1 MRAVCP
7 IVASV
12 ILFISH
18 GAFAQS
24 EDIAQLKK
32 EGTAAFEQKD
42 WTTALQKFEQAYALS
57 KDPTFLYNQARTLES
72 AQELPRAL
80 DAIEEFE
87 RLAAPELKA
96 KVNGL
101 DQVVKGIRD
110 RVVTLVVR
118 ANIADAEVRVN
129 DRVMQK
135 TALPET
141 RIRVTRGPISFS
153 VVKESYYPCT
163 KLLTDLQA
171 AETREITC
179 ELASRSTRGFLSV
192 KSTSGATVA
201 IDGAPR
207 GMVPF
212 EGDLIAGTHAI
223 ELSKDGYEPFRSSLA
238 IAAGESKQFAHDLD
252 KTPSITGKWWFWTGI
267 GVVVAAGVVTVVAL
281 STERTPDK
289 GTIQPG
295 TIRTGAF
302 RF

>member
-1 MRAVCP
+1 MRFVSP
-7 IVASV
+7 IVALA
-12 ILFISH
+12 ILLTSA
-18 GAFAQS
+18 GAFAQG
-24 EDIAQLKK
+24 EDVAQLKK

-87 RLAAPELKA
+87 RLATPELKA

-101 DQVVKGIRD
+101 DQVVKAIRD
-110 RVVTLVVR
+110 RVITLVVR

-129 DRVMQK
+129 DRVVK
-135 TALPET
+135 RTELPET
-141 RIRVTRGPISFS
+141 RVRVTRGPISLV
-153 VVKESYYPCT
+153 VVKEGYSSCT
-163 KLLTDLQA
+163 KPLTDLQP
-171 AETREITC
+171 AETRVIPC
-179 ELASRSTRGFLSV
+179 ELASLSTRGFISV
-192 KSTSGATVA
+192 KSTSGATVS

-212 EGDLIAGTHAI
+212 EGDLLAGTHAI
-223 ELSKDGYEPFRSSLA
+223 ELKKDGYEPYSSSLA
-238 IAAGESKQFAHDLD
+238 IAAGESKVFAHDLE
-252 KTPSITGKWWFWTGI
+252 KTPGITSKWWFWTGI
-267 GVVVAAGVVTVVAL
+267 GVVVAGGVVTAIAL
-281 STERTPDK
+281 TTERGPDK

-295 TIRTGAF
+295 TIRTGL